1 MIWLCRWIITVAPL
15 WAAAAVALELS
26 VPQVASF
33 QGQDLNAFVD
43 LQDLRGSAARLRV
56 QHGSADEY
64 QQLQI
69 PRYSVAQQLS
79 LAIVDAPLGGKRLTI
94 RSNRPIVEP
103 MVQLVVRFSD
113 DQAQHLRAL
122 SLVVPAPLVGAQVAA
137 ALQNRDDRRTQLTQ
151 PKDTLW
157 SIASDS
163 RESSAVT
170 VQQQMLAIV
179 RLNPEAFI
187 AENVNGLKSGYLLQL
202 PDLFEASLLT
212 ASTALREV
220 KQQYKSWVDEGFG
233 LLPGQSNGD
242 DSRSLRIVAT
252 QPSAVS
258 PAASQRLSLESA
270 AEGSATVGRELSSFD
285 PTTTNSGVRDG
296 TATQQMG
303 VAEVAALELAADS
316 GNNTINEAVA
326 NDRVSDTDEPA
337 APSTVVQQRPR
348 DLPLPSSAVVAAA
361 ETASAEDSQPAQS
374 DAPVVATKAQ
384 DDSLSPGLVGV
395 IATILLTLIVIFM
408 AWRRRRNA
416 VTALQTTQQSAVE
429 ATINDSAETEFKEP
443 TVAGAAAMQDTV
455 AKDAATNDSGAS
467 RQEPLLVSPSGLPS
481 MASDVDEEDIIET
494 RIKLAVAFL
503 EVGDK
508 AGARELL
515 LEVLEEGDEEQQTSA
530 RLLLEELDD
539 SQ

>member
-1 MIWLCRWIITVAPL
+1 MAPL
-15 WAAAAVALELS
+15 WAVSAIALELS
-26 VPQVASF
+26 APQVASF

-43 LQDLRGSAARLRV
+43 LLDVRGAATQLRV
-56 QHGSADEY
+56 QPGSADEY
-64 QQLQI
+64 QQLQV
-69 PRYSVAQQLS
+69 PRYSVAQQLR
-79 LAIVDAPLGGKRLTI
+79 LAIVDAPLGGKRLTV

-103 MVQLVVRFSD
+103 MVQLVVRFTD
-113 DQAQHLRAL
+113 DEAQYVRAL
-122 SLVVPAPLVGAQVAA
+122 SLVVPAPLVGVQVAA

-170 VQQQMLAIV
+170 VQQQMLAIL
-179 RLNPEAFI
+179 RLNPDAFI

-212 ASTALREV
+212 ASAALREV

-233 LLPGQSNGD
+233 VLPAQPNGV

-252 QPSAVS
+252 QPSPVS
-258 PAASQRLSLESA
+258 PAVAQRPSVESA
-270 AEGSATVGRELSSFD
+270 AEELATVGRELSSFD
-285 PTTTNSGVRDG
+285 PTTNSDVRDG
-296 TATQQMG
+296 TATQQVG
-303 VAEVAALELAADS
+303 VREVAALGRAADAT
-316 GNNTINEAVA
+316 NNRSNEAVA
-326 NDRVSDTDEPA
+326 NDRVSDINEPPDA
-337 APSTVVQQRPR
+337 SAVVQQRPR
-348 DLPLPSSAVVAAA
+348 DLPLPSSAIAADA
-361 ETASAEDSQPAQS
+361 ETARAEDAQPAQS
-374 DAPVVATKAQ
+374 DAPLVATNAG
-384 DDSLSPGLVGV
+384 DESLSPGLVGV
-395 IATILLTLIVIFM
+395 IATIVLTLIVIFM

-416 VTALQTTQQSAVE
+416 VTALQTTQQNAVADTANGGE
-429 ATINDSAETEFKEP
+429 ETELKEP

-455 AKDAATNDSGAS
+455 AKDAVTHDSAVS
-467 RQEPLLVSPSGLPS
+467 RRQPLLVSPSGLPS
-481 MASDVDEEDIIET
+481 MASDGDEEDIIET